1 MKALAVSELNAQIKS
16 ILEQTF
22 MDILVCGE
30 ISSVKIH
37 TSGHIYLTLKDEHSS
52 IRCVMFKGN
61 ARSLKMTLEVGQN
74 VEINGAISVYSPKGE
89 YQILCKSIALA
100 GIGELSRAFE
110 ALKTKLSAK
119 GYFDSAHKKPLP
131 RFPKRIALLTSAT
144 GAAKED
150 MLKVAQKRWENIHI
164 TLFNTIVQGV
174 EAKDSIVRNIAL
186 ADSFFGTKEGF
197 DVLIIGRGGGSMEDM
212 WAFNEECV
220 AEAIFAARTPIVSAV
235 GHEID
240 TFISDFVADIRA
252 PTPSAAMEIL
262 LPDKN
267 EYLRLLDEMMNAFAS
282 ILQKHITHKSDILE
296 QLKEYFRLFNFQSQY
311 MSKTEQIKTLQT
323 MLTRQIE
330 VLLQEKKAQCE
341 NMALSLNTLKERY
354 IRAAQS
360 QYERIYEA
368 ISVLNPTL
376 LCARGFAQVSKDNM
390 PIVLEQLK
398 QGDTFYLSD
407 IKHSILAQCIE
418 RKTH

>member
-267 EYLRLLDEMMNAFAS
+267 EYLRLLDEM
-282 ILQKHITHKSDILE
+282 
-296 QLKEYFRLFNFQSQY
+296 
-311 MSKTEQIKTLQT
+311 
-323 MLTRQIE
+323 
-330 VLLQEKKAQCE
+330 
-341 NMALSLNTLKERY
+341 
-354 IRAAQS
+354 
-360 QYERIYEA
+360 
-368 ISVLNPTL
+368 
-376 LCARGFAQVSKDNM
+376 
-390 PIVLEQLK
+390 
-398 QGDTFYLSD
+398 
-407 IKHSILAQCIE
+407 
-418 RKTH
+418 